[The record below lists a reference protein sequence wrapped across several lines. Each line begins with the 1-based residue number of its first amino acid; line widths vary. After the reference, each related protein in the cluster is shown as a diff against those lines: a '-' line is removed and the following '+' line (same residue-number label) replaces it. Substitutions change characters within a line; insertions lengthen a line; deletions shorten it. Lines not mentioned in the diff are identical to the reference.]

1 MQIQDVVSGVNA
13 KLAGETLT
21 FTEMRLFL
29 DEVIDDINAAL
40 NANFPVFSTLAANAN
55 YNFFPDR
62 YIRSVVIVG
71 AASKF
76 YVTDEEGIETASQY
90 AMDYAQRLFL
100 MKRDYSMQVPE
111 EYQAQDQGYLT
122 GAPRTSGLQPSPF
135 VGW

>member
-1 MQIQDVVSGVNA
+1 MQIQDIVSGVNA

-40 NANFPVFSTLAANAN
+40 SADFPAFSTLPANAN
-55 YNFFPDR
+55 YNYFPDK

-76 YVTDEEGIETASQY
+76 YVTDEEGIETATQY
-90 AMDYAQRLFL
+90 ALDYAQRLFL
-100 MKRDYSMQVPE
+100 MKRDYSTQVPE
-111 EYQAQDQGYLT
+111 EYQAHDQGYLT
-122 GAPRTSGLQPSPF
+122 GAPSTSGLQPSPF
-135 VGW
+135 MGW